1 MNKETVYSLITFAD
15 YLAIRYK
22 EQYGEDISIL
32 KMNKVLYFCF
42 AYWGAY
48 VRMGKNNIDNIEM
61 DGLEN
66 YSEYLF
72 DTEFKAGVYGP
83 YMKNLSKI
91 NNKYFIQY
99 EKEKELH
106 NFIVKNQYGGNVY
119 KFLEPLIRDAF
130 EANEFDLMDISMKD
144 EEYKRAKD
152 NNYGIMDNDKII
164 DEYCKTMF

>member
-1 MNKETVYSLITFAD
+1 MNKETVYPLITFAD

-48 VRMGKNNIDNIEM
+48 VRMGKNNIDKIEV
-61 DGLEN
+61 DGLED

-83 YMKNLSKI
+83 YIEKLPKM

-119 KFLEPLIRDAF
+119 KFLDPLIRELF
-130 EANEFDLMDISMKD
+130 EANEFDLMDISKKD
-144 EEYKRAKD
+144 EEYKRAKN

-164 DEYCKTMF
+164 DEYCKTKF